1 MTICHGKPPVRCGGP
16 YSHDHPFPYVVSLNI
31 DGYNNKFLDITSASC
46 LVGKVTRPYRNLA
59 VITGL
64 PVANFRQAY
73 SADVILVPE
82 QYQPEN
88 KTSSHDLAL
97 IKLVYPIKLGYHA
110 DQIVPSKTPLSSGL
124 AAFTPG
130 WTKLVAHF
138 GDIKTEFTPVLL
150 STITAEECTA
160 YTSRPVSV
168 DQICGQGEIRNKG
181 VCAGDNGNPL
191 VHNNQL
197 IGIASGKVACGTGE
211 SDVFTSVY
219 FYYDWIDG
227 YITEKIPIPSE

>member
-1 MTICHGKPPVRCGGP
+1 M
-16 YSHDHPFPYVVSLNI
+16 
-31 DGYNNKFLDITSASC
+31 
-46 LVGKVTRPYRNLA
+46 
-59 VITGL
+59 
-64 PVANFRQAY
+64 
-73 SADVILVPE
+73 
-82 QYQPEN
+82 
-88 KTSSHDLAL
+88 
-97 IKLVYPIKLGYHA
+97 GYHA
-110 DQIVPSKTPLSSGL
+110 DSIVPSKTPPSNGY

-150 STITAEECTA
+150 STMKAKECA
-160 YTSRPVSV
+160 ASTSRVVFV

-191 VHNNQL
+191 VHKNQL
-197 IGIASGKVACGTGE
+197 IGIASGKVACGNYE

-227 YITEKIPIPSE
+227 YITGKIPIPSE